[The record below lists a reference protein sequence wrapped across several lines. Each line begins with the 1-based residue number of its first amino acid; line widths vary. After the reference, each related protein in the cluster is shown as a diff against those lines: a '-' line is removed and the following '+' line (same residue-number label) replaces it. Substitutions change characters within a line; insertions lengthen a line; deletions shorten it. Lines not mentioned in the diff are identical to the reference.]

1 MKILEWPEFQIVH
14 VWILLIVLI
23 VIILIFNTIYYFK
36 YLEKKNYL
44 FFLTISKQKKLSV
57 KEIEL
62 LLDFYNYYKQN
73 YSIFTRNRE
82 IKNSTLL
89 KKRLLEWYIKVL
101 QNDKHSNQLFL
112 HILRNLFF
120 KFGTFAISSI
130 KDLDISEPVLVLTS
144 SFFTIGFVESVEEKP
159 IPKIR
164 INLLKSEN
172 LLSKKIEMIF
182 YRSSSGDYKTIGE
195 IIRVED
201 HTINVIIKTDFE
213 PLSFN
218 LMTLT
223 KVSGKI
229 KFKHINLGIETNEI
243 DFISEKLS
251 LRGIKIY
258 SLVDIKKLLRDLLKE
273 HNIPNIIWEDF
284 SVEIQLNLED
294 QTFFLTGK
302 IKDIYK
308 SEKNRYLVV
317 FEFQE
322 DNSNMKKILISFIKN
337 NFPIPEKL

>member
-1 MKILEWPEFQIVH
+1 MKILEWPEFQIIH

-23 VIILIFNTIYYFK
+23 IIVVIFNTIYYFK
-36 YLEKKNYL
+36 YLEKKNNL
-44 FFLTISKQKKLSV
+44 FFLTIAKQKKLSV
-57 KEIEL
+57 KEMEL

-89 KKRLLEWYIKVL
+89 KKRLLEWYLKVL
-101 QNDKHSNQLFL
+101 QNDKRNNELFL

-120 KFGTFAISSI
+120 DTGTFAISSI
-130 KDLDISEPVLVLTS
+130 KDLDKYEPVLVLTS
-144 SFFTIGFVESVEEKP
+144 NFFSIGFIEFIEESS
-159 IPKIR
+159 PKIK
-164 INLLKSEN
+164 INLLKGEN
-172 LLSKKIEMIF
+172 LLNKKIEMIF
-182 YRSSSGDYKTIGE
+182 YRSSSGNYKALGE
-195 IIRVED
+195 IIDIED

-218 LMTLT
+218 LMTLK
-223 KVSGKI
+223 KVSGKMI
-229 KFKHINLGIETNEI
+229 LKHINLEIKTSEI

-258 SLVDIKKLLRDLLKE
+258 TPIDIKKLLRDLLKE

-284 SVEIQLNLED
+284 QVEIQLNLDE

-302 IKDIYK
+302 IRDIYK

-322 DNSNMKKILISFIKN
+322 DNINMKKILIAFIKN

>member
-89 KKRLLEWYIKVL
+89 KKRLLEWYTKVL

-112 HILRNLFF
+112 HILRNFF
-120 KFGTFAISSI
+120 FELRTFAISSI
-130 KDLDISEPVLVLTS
+130 KDLDISEPVFVLTS

-195 IIRVED
+195 IIGVED

-218 LMTLT
+218 LMTLA

-284 SVEIQLNLED
+284 RVEIQLNLED